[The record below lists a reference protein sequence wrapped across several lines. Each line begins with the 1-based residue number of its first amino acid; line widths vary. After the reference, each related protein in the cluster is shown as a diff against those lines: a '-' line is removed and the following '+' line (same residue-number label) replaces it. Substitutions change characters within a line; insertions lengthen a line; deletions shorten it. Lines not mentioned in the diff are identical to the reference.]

1 MFQRTPLVAPRYG
14 SDTALLIRRVV
25 EVKNGCDHTVV
36 LMREERI
43 ILMHGKWRSLLRWL
57 DKHFIVVKLHVWTPN
72 DLCRNPGNALI
83 REQPTESSRVK
94 LDIMA
99 MQDLRLFDRPG
110 NHLRTSPSGVHIL
123 VGGQSRRQ
131 CMAFC
136 PVCSRLFFVELPLH
150 EKVAISL

>member
-43 ILMHGKWRSLLRWL
+43 ILMDGKWRSLLRWL

-72 DLCRNPGNALI
+72 DLCCNPGNALI
-83 REQPTESSRVK
+83 RAKPTESSRVK

-99 MQDLRLFDRPG
+99 MHDLRLFDRPG
-110 NHLRTSPSGVHIL
+110 NHLRTSPIGVHIL
-123 VGGQSRRQ
+123 VAGH
-131 CMAFC
+131 
-136 PVCSRLFFVELPLH
+136 SRLQYMPFYTAFSRPFLVQYPLH
-150 EKVAISL
+150 TTVPV

>member
-99 MQDLRLFDRPG
+99 MQDLRPPLWRIDETLGPRERLSGKSSAG
-110 NHLRTSPSGVHIL
+110 NVKNGRYCL
-123 VGGQSRRQ
+123 
-131 CMAFC
+131 
-136 PVCSRLFFVELPLH
+136 
-150 EKVAISL
+150 

>member
-72 DLCRNPGNALI
+72 DLCRNPGN
-83 REQPTESSRVK
+83 
-94 LDIMA
+94 
-99 MQDLRLFDRPG
+99 
-110 NHLRTSPSGVHIL
+110 HLRTSPSGVHIL

-136 PVCSRLFFVELPLH
+136 PVCSRLFFVE
-150 EKVAISL
+150 